1 VAGSCSQPSGFLI
14 DDVTP
19 FPSPVEAEDACSWVA
34 LESAHVNSG
43 SKTTGDSPL
52 DSARLLADLQ
62 AVDAKVARAVDMI
75 NASLTAG
82 NGDGDKR

>member
-1 VAGSCSQPSGFLI
+1 MSRLSQAQSKLN
-14 DDVTP
+14 
-19 FPSPVEAEDACSWVA
+19 DALAA
-34 LESAHVNSG
+34 LESAHVNSR

>member
-1 VAGSCSQPSGFLI
+1 MSRLSQAQSKLN
-14 DDVTP
+14 
-19 FPSPVEAEDACSWVA
+19 DALAA
-34 LESAHVNSG
+34 LESALASVNVNSG
-43 SKTTGDSPL
+43 SKTTGDQPL

-62 AVDAKVARAVDMI
+62 AVDAKVARAVNMI

>member
-1 VAGSCSQPSGFLI
+1 MSRLSQAQSKLN
-14 DDVTP
+14 
-19 FPSPVEAEDACSWVA
+19 DALAA

-43 SKTTGDSPL
+43 SETKGVSPL

-62 AVDAKVARAVDMI
+62 AVDAKVASAVDMI

>member
-1 VAGSCSQPSGFLI
+1 MSRLSQAQSKLN
-14 DDVTP
+14 
-19 FPSPVEAEDACSWVA
+19 DALAA
-34 LESAHVNSG
+34 LESAHLKSG
-43 SKTTGDSPL
+43 SKTTGDPPL
-52 DSARLLADLQ
+52 DSGRLLADLQ

>member
-1 VAGSCSQPSGFLI
+1 MSRLSQAQSKLN
-14 DDVTP
+14 
-19 FPSPVEAEDACSWVA
+19 DALAA

-43 SKTTGDSPL
+43 NKKLGDSPL
-52 DSARLLADLQ
+52 DSAKLLADLQ
-62 AVDAKVARAVDMI
+62 AVDAKVARVVDMI

>member
-1 VAGSCSQPSGFLI
+1 MSRLSQAQSKLN
-14 DDVTP
+14 
-19 FPSPVEAEDACSWVA
+19 DALAA
-34 LESAHVNSG
+34 LESAHVNSW

-62 AVDAKVARAVDMI
+62 VVDAKVARAVDMI

>member
-1 VAGSCSQPSGFLI
+1 MSRLSQAQSKLK
-14 DDVTP
+14 
-19 FPSPVEAEDACSWVA
+19 DALAA
-34 LESAHVNSG
+34 LESACANSG

-75 NASLTAG
+75 NASLTAA

>member
-1 VAGSCSQPSGFLI
+1 MSRLSQAQSKLN
-14 DDVTP
+14 
-19 FPSPVEAEDACSWVA
+19 DALAA
-34 LESAHVNSG
+34 LESAHFKSEN
-43 SKTTGDSPL
+43 KTTGNLPL

>member
-1 VAGSCSQPSGFLI
+1 MSRLSQAQSKLN
-14 DDVTP
+14 
-19 FPSPVEAEDACSWVA
+19 DALAA
-34 LESAHVNSG
+34 LESALASTRVNSG
-43 SKTTGDSPL
+43 SLTTGGSPM

-62 AVDAKVARAVDMI
+62 AVDAKVARVVDMI